1 MINNKNEGLKY
12 IQQYPRLRKWINTC
26 ICCGAVGYNPNMP
39 ETLTRRDKMR
49 QGEYETLSAYNIRKY
64 FNPMAVNDMGLCED
78 CQKMRE
84 NIGSSVLS
92 VKT

>member
-1 MINNKNEGLKY
+1 
-12 IQQYPRLRKWINTC
+12 
-26 ICCGAVGYNPNMP
+26 MP

-84 NIGSSVLS
+84 KSKIFG
-92 VKT
+92 